1 MPSTLNEWTVF
12 MKEGVDM
19 YCDNCH
25 RQSPDNFINCPY
37 CSAPLK
43 NNKRKKPQKFT
54 KKKERKKP
62 VSFKTAVIIIVLVA
76 FVLAVSA
83 VITGAVT
90 GSKPDK
96 VVKTMVTA
104 IETNDAKLYY
114 TLFDEQIK
122 EYYKEN
128 WYYGDEETF
137 DAVTKPLN
145 ESRDFYISKCGEDFS
160 LKYKINDITYI
171 SEESLES
178 VNETLQT
185 SFNYSAF
192 PQKVAF
198 LDFEIEAKGENGTYK
213 TVYDKLTC
221 LQINGKWYIQTSAI
235 DVFEDELQEE

>member
-1 MPSTLNEWTVF
+1 MR
-12 MKEGVDM
+12 EGVDM
-19 YCDNCH
+19 YCDKCR
-25 RQSPDNFINCPY
+25 RQSPDNFVNCPY

-62 VSFKTAVIIIVLVA
+62 VSFKTAVIITVAVA

-83 VITGAVT
+83 VITGSIT

-96 VVKTMVTA
+96 VIKTMVTA

-114 TLFDEQIK
+114 SLFDEQIK

-145 ESRDFYISKCGEDFS
+145 ESRDFYISKCGKDFS

-171 SEESLES
+171 SDEALEGA
-178 VNETLQT
+178 NENLQA
-185 SFNYSAF
+185 SFNYTQF
-192 PQKVAF
+192 PTKIAF
-198 LDFEIEAKGENGTYK
+198 LDFEIEAKGEKGTYK

-221 LQINGKWYIQTSAI
+221 LQINGKWYIQTSAVEI
-235 DVFEDELQEE
+235 FEDEVEV

>member
-1 MPSTLNEWTVF
+1 
-12 MKEGVDM
+12 MKEGLDM

-25 RQSPDNFINCPY
+25 RQSPDNFVNCPY

-54 KKKERKKP
+54 KKKERSKP
-62 VSFKTAVIIIVLVA
+62 VSFKTAVIITVAVA

-83 VITGAVT
+83 VITGSIT

-96 VVKTMVTA
+96 VIKTMVTA

-114 TLFDEQIK
+114 SLYDEQIK
-122 EYYKEN
+122 AYYKEN

-137 DAVTKPLN
+137 DAITKPLN

-160 LKYKINDITYI
+160 FKYKINDITYI
-171 SEESLES
+171 SEEALERA
-178 VNETLQT
+178 NETLQV
-185 SFNYSAF
+185 SFNYSRF
-192 PQKVAF
+192 PTKVAF
-198 LDFEIEAKGENGTYK
+198 LDFEIEAKGEKGTYK

-221 LQINGKWYIQTSAI
+221 LQINGKWYIQTSSI
-235 DVFEDELQEE
+235 DIFEDGAQEE

>member
-12 MKEGVDM
+12 MKEGVEM

-25 RQSPDNFINCPY
+25 RQSPDNFVNCPY

-54 KKKERKKP
+54 KKKELKKP
-62 VSFKTAVIIIVLVA
+62 FSFKTTVIITVAVA
-76 FVLAVSA
+76 FVLAIVA
-83 VITGAVT
+83 IVTGAIT

-96 VVKTMVTA
+96 VVKTMVTS
-104 IETNDAKLYY
+104 IQTNDAKLYY
-114 TLFDEQIK
+114 TLYDNQIK

-145 ESRDFYISKCGEDFS
+145 ESREFYISKCGEDFS

-178 VNETLQT
+178 VNDTLQA
-185 SFNYSAF
+185 SFNYSEF
-192 PQKVAF
+192 PTKVAF
-198 LDFEIEAKGENGTYK
+198 LNFEIEAEGEIGEYK
-213 TVYDKLTC
+213 SVYEKLAC
-221 LQINGKWYIQTSAI
+221 LQINGKWYIQTSAVDI
-235 DVFEDELQEE
+235 FEDE

>member
-1 MPSTLNEWTVF
+1 
-12 MKEGVDM
+12 M

-25 RQSPDNFINCPY
+25 RQSPDNFVNCPY

-54 KKKERKKP
+54 KKKERSKP
-62 VSFKTAVIIIVLVA
+62 VSFKTAVIITVAVA
-76 FVLAVSA
+76 FILAVSA
-83 VITGAVT
+83 VITGSIT

-96 VVKTMVTA
+96 VIKTMVTA

-114 TLFDEQIK
+114 SLYDEQIK
-122 EYYKEN
+122 AYYKEN

-137 DAVTKPLN
+137 DAITKPLN

-171 SEESLES
+171 SEEALERA
-178 VNETLQT
+178 NETLQV
-185 SFNYSAF
+185 SFNYSRF
-192 PQKVAF
+192 PTKVAF
-198 LDFEIEAKGENGTYK
+198 LDFEIEAKGEKGTYK

-221 LQINGKWYIQTSAI
+221 LQINGKWYIQTSSI
-235 DVFEDELQEE
+235 DIFEDGAQEE

>member
-1 MPSTLNEWTVF
+1 
-12 MKEGVDM
+12 M

-25 RQSPDNFINCPY
+25 RQTPDNFVNCPY

-43 NNKRKKPQKFT
+43 NNKRKKTQKFT
-54 KKKERKKP
+54 KKKEHHKP
-62 VSFKTAVIIIVLVA
+62 VSFKTAVIITVAVA

-83 VITGAVT
+83 VVTGAIT

-96 VVKTMVTA
+96 VIKTMVTA
-104 IETNDAKLYY
+104 IEADDAKLYFSLY
-114 TLFDEQIK
+114 DDQIK

-137 DAVTKPLN
+137 DAITKPLN
-145 ESRDFYISKCGEDFS
+145 ESRDFYISKCGEGFT
-160 LKYKINDITYI
+160 LKYKINDITYV
-171 SEESLES
+171 SDEALERANESLQAS
-178 VNETLQT
+178 Y
-185 SFNYSAF
+185 NYTKF
-192 PQKVAF
+192 PTRIAF

-235 DVFEDELQEE
+235 DIFEDEAQDE

>member
-1 MPSTLNEWTVF
+1 
-12 MKEGVDM
+12 M

-25 RQSPDNFINCPY
+25 RQSPDNFVNCPY

-54 KKKERKKP
+54 KKKERSKP
-62 VSFKTAVIIIVLVA
+62 VSFKTAVIITVAVA

-83 VITGAVT
+83 VITGSIT

-96 VVKTMVTA
+96 VIKTMVTA

-114 TLFDEQIK
+114 SLYDEQIK
-122 EYYKEN
+122 AYYKEN

-137 DAVTKPLN
+137 DAITKPLN

-171 SEESLES
+171 SEEALERA
-178 VNETLQT
+178 NETLKV
-185 SFNYSAF
+185 SFNYSRF
-192 PQKVAF
+192 PTKVAF
-198 LDFEIEAKGENGTYK
+198 LDFEIEAKGEKGTYK

-221 LQINGKWYIQTSAI
+221 LQINGKWYIQTSSI
-235 DVFEDELQEE
+235 DIFEDGAQEE